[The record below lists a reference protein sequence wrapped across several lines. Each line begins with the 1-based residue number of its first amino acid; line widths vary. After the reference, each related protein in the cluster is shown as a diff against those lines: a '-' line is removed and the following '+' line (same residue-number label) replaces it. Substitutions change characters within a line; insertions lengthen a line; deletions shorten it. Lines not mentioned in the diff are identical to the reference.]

1 MPSDI
6 ANSAFLAALAHTSV
20 AACFTS
26 SATLP
31 SNISPVQVLDS
42 VLEAYKVAQSDANEI
57 NTGTEFIN
65 TIVSVRNEPI
75 LFDGNNN
82 PYMDTVSTVRVKK
95 ILTTSVAHPY
105 VAPLQLI

>member
-1 MPSDI
+1 MSDI
-6 ANSAFLAALAHTSV
+6 ENSDFLAALNHTSV

-31 SNISPVQVLDS
+31 SNVTPVQVLNS
-42 VLEAYKVAQSDANEI
+42 VLEAYKVAQSEANEA

-65 TIVSVRNEPI
+65 TIVNVRNEAI

-82 PYMDTVSTVRVKK
+82 PFMDVVSTVRIKK
-95 ILTTSVAHPY
+95 VLTTSEAQPY
-105 VAPLQLI
+105 IAPLQLI